1 MGSVQYNEKT
11 LVFEY
16 LTQNQTHISGKKG
29 VLEEFVLNQVL
40 IWVQESQIS
49 KLLYYTNIIKNKRE
63 KQENSSY

>member
-1 MGSVQYNEKT
+1 MGSVQYKENT
-11 LVFEY
+11 LVFED

-29 VLEEFVLNQVL
+29 VLEEFMLNQVL

-49 KLLYYTNIIKNKRE
+49 KLLYYTNIIKNKK

>member
-11 LVFEY
+11 LVFED
-16 LTQNQTHISGKKG
+16 LT
-29 VLEEFVLNQVL
+29 LEEFVLNQVL